1 MVRLIPRDRHFFQL
15 FGELAEQLRE
25 ASSGLGE
32 MVATYDRLP
41 ERIAAIQRI
50 EHTVDEYDREI
61 LARLDRAFITPID
74 REDIHELSSRLDDV
88 VDRIQE
94 TAEAFS
100 LYSIPGPRSP
110 AVRLG
115 AIVAEGG
122 GHLADAVGQLDRHAA
137 MGPHLEAIHRLEHEA
152 DGLSRTA
159 IAGLFVD
166 GSDPL
171 DALKWR
177 EVYRLLEE
185 TIDDIEDAGE
195 VIERI
200 VAKNY

>member
-1 MVRLIPRDRHFFQL
+1 MVRLIPRDRHFFELFAQL
-15 FGELAEQLRE
+15 GEQLRDG
-25 ASSGLGE
+25 ATALGE
-32 MVATYDRLP
+32 LVSSYDRLP
-41 ERIAAIQRI
+41 ERVGRIQQI
-50 EHTVDEYDREI
+50 EHTVDEFDREI
-61 LARLDRAFITPID
+61 LSRLDRAFITPID
-74 REDIHELSSRLDDV
+74 REDIHELATRLDDV

-94 TAEAFS
+94 TAEAFM
-100 LYSIPGPRSP
+100 LYSIVSPRPP
-110 AVRLG
+110 AVRLA

-122 GHLADAVGQLDRHAA
+122 GHLADAVRLLDKPATLGPQLD
-137 MGPHLEAIHRLEHEA
+137 AIHRLEHEA
-152 DGLSRTA
+152 DGLSRAA

-171 DALKWR
+171 EALRWR

-185 TIDDIEDAGE
+185 TIDSTEDAGE